1 MSRAT
6 VYFHGAQEQ
15 GVHTL
20 VLAGSEG
27 KQRCLFRF
35 KGSKLVGGRDVVRA
49 GRVIDLLR
57 AAESRG
63 GKVDT

>member
-1 MSRAT
+1 MELKNRGFIRLCSP
-6 VYFHGAQEQ
+6 
-15 GVHTL
+15 
-20 VLAGSEG
+20 VLKGNKDACFG
-27 KQRCLFRF
+27 F